1 MAVALDML
9 ANPSILCPAWLA
21 GACGWAVCECL
32 PLVLRSAANRAAE
45 AKIESLDAEAKKLRE
60 EWDLDS

>member
-1 MAVALDML
+1 
-9 ANPSILCPAWLA
+9 
-21 GACGWAVCECL
+21 
-32 PLVLRSAANRAAE
+32 LVLRSAANRAAE